1 MKMVERPNNTKLN
14 ESAFAW
20 NRLGWFVGSLGG
32 NAALFVGGIQF
43 PPHSVLVG
51 LTWLLTYFLVVIATF
66 VLWRLRWAI
75 SAYHGVQIGI
85 GIFGLC
91 WLISFSVAVFVR
103 PDLIPVV
110 SSDPNT
116 PFQRW
121 LMNNIMKNPAVALV
135 PLLIFPLSMC
145 WLHRMHRRQ
154 IFDMKS
160 SNANPR
166 DNDRTENKP

>member
-1 MKMVERPNNTKLN
+1 MAEQSNKTQLTDPV
-14 ESAFAW
+14 FAW
-20 NRLGWFVGSLGG
+20 NSFAWLAGSLGG
-32 NAALFVGGIQF
+32 NAALFVGGLQF
-43 PPHSVLVG
+43 FPHSALVG
-51 LTWLLTYFLVVIATF
+51 STWLFAYLIVVIATV
-66 VLWRLRWAI
+66 VLWRSRFAI

-85 GIFGLC
+85 GIFWLC

-121 LMNNIMKNPAVALV
+121 LMNTMINNPGLALI

-154 IFDMKS
+154 IS
-160 SNANPR
+160 GR
-166 DNDRTENKP
+166 RTSIGHSA